1 MFKEIDKNI
10 LEDVENITNEKYDE
24 NTSID
29 DILVNLLQEIEIRD
43 EKIRD
48 LEIPECE
55 RFYPAE
61 EYGY

>member
-10 LEDVENITNEKYDE
+10 LEDVENVTNEKYDE
-24 NTSID
+24 ETPID

-55 RFYPAE
+55 KFYPAE